1 MTPGLTARKQTD
13 YIVVHCSASKP
24 SEDTDAATI
33 DRWHRQRGFTMIGY
47 HYVIKADPDGTIE
60 SGRDEEAVGAH
71 VVGYN
76 SVSVGV
82 CMVGGVTANG
92 PSGKPV
98 NNFTGAQFA
107 SLTKL
112 LKELKVK
119 YPSAKIQGHRDF
131 PNVAKA
137 CPCFDVIPWAAKA
150 LNK

>member
-1 MTPGLTARKQTD
+1 MTPGLTARKKTD

-24 SEDTDAATI
+24 SDDTDAATI
-33 DRWHRQRGFTMIGY
+33 DRWHRQRGFTMLGY
-47 HYVIKADPDGTIE
+47 HYVIKTDATIE
-60 SGRDEEAVGAH
+60 SGRDEDAVGAH
-71 VVGYN
+71 VVGFN
-76 SVSVGV
+76 GVSVGI

-92 PSGKPV
+92 PAGKAV

-131 PNVAKA
+131 PDVAKA

-150 LNK
+150 LA